1 MRSRALSHLK
11 WMGLVLPALFIFWQ
25 CTKDEPLPVAPE
37 TEEVTPNP
45 DPTPDPTPDPQP
57 EPGKDRVIPSDLK
70 DLPRVYIDTPG
81 HVGVSSK
88 EDWVESVSVKI
99 LGDGNELLLEDSGSK
114 IRGRGNSTWSRYPKK
129 PYYIKL
135 GTKADLYGTGKSKK
149 WVLLANWMD
158 RTLLRNQ
165 VAFHAASLT
174 SLDWTP
180 SGGFVELYLDG
191 KDLGIYWL
199 GEKIN
204 VEGSKFEADYLFS
217 LDTSDPSETHF
228 TTGFAYSV
236 QKGRW
241 SVPVE
246 VKYPDSDDYDQAVF
260 DGVISDASAYLD
272 GVGRQI
278 RDGNLSGIDIDSFCD
293 WLLVHELCLN
303 SEPRHPK
310 SCFFH
315 RRDGILY
322 AGPIWD
328 FDWGTFTS
336 GSRSLRLTQALWYS
350 NLMLDANFKSRLKQ
364 RWSSL
369 KPSFRELGAYIDS
382 QADIIR
388 TREAANHN
396 MWPCYPNPLSEDG
409 SGMVNYDEQLTFQE
423 AVDQMKAA
431 LEERIGVIDNAMS
444 RL

>member
-1 MRSRALSHLK
+1 
-11 WMGLVLPALFIFWQ
+11 MGLVLPALFIFWQ
-25 CTKDEPLPVAPE
+25 CTKDEPLPVAPG

-57 EPGKDRVIPSDLK
+57 EPGKDRVIPSDLR

-114 IRGRGNSTWSRYPKK
+114 IRGRGNSTWDRYPKK

-199 GEKIN
+199 G
-204 VEGSKFEADYLFS
+204 
-217 LDTSDPSETHF
+217 
-228 TTGFAYSV
+228 
-236 QKGRW
+236 
-241 SVPVE
+241 
-246 VKYPDSDDYDQAVF
+246 
-260 DGVISDASAYLD
+260 
-272 GVGRQI
+272 
-278 RDGNLSGIDIDSFCD
+278 
-293 WLLVHELCLN
+293 
-303 SEPRHPK
+303 
-310 SCFFH
+310 
-315 RRDGILY
+315 
-322 AGPIWD
+322 
-328 FDWGTFTS
+328 
-336 GSRSLRLTQALWYS
+336 
-350 NLMLDANFKSRLKQ
+350 
-364 RWSSL
+364 
-369 KPSFRELGAYIDS
+369 
-382 QADIIR
+382 
-388 TREAANHN
+388 
-396 MWPCYPNPLSEDG
+396 
-409 SGMVNYDEQLTFQE
+409 
-423 AVDQMKAA
+423 
-431 LEERIGVIDNAMS
+431 
-444 RL
+444 